1 MTIGLFYGSS
11 NGNTEG
17 AANLIKEAFDQVQP
31 GMVTLVNVAYADLG
45 TLPDYEKL
53 ILGSSSWDNGELQD
67 DWRDVFAELDS
78 FDLAGK
84 QVAVFGFG
92 DQVEYPTTFQDAIGT
107 LAQKARERGAQLVGC
122 WPTEGYTFEQS
133 LAVEDGVFVGL
144 SLDND
149 NQRQLTAPRISA
161 WVQQLVQEFGLA

>member
-1 MTIGLFYGSS
+1 MNIGLFYGSS

-17 AANLIKEAFDQVQP
+17 AARMIKEAFDQVQP
-31 GMVTLVNVAYADLG
+31 DLVTLVNVAYDDLG
-45 TLPDYEKL
+45 TLSTYDKL
-53 ILGSSSWDNGELQD
+53 ILGSSSWDDGELQD
-67 DWRDVFAELDS
+67 DWRDVFDELDS

-92 DQVEYPTTFQDAIGT
+92 DQVEYPTTFQNAIGT
-107 LAQKARERGAQLVGC
+107 LAHKARERGAQLVGH

-133 LAVEDGVFVGL
+133 LAVEDGIFVGL

-149 NQRQLTAPRISA
+149 NQRQLTPQRINT
-161 WVQQLVQEFGLA
+161 WVQQLVKEFGLA